1 MVITGVFHDPSSTDR
16 QGKHRRE
23 KKGPDEGQQERHGYI
38 EEFPRHPLLQLGLR
52 ILVAAVLQI
61 YVKPHNL
68 STLLTMQPD
77 EKAALARD
85 PTMLEVKR
93 PGLRSLSHEMKA
105 FTRHE
110 LYLSG
115 GLLSVNARFFVLI
128 HLVEHR
134 VENCHGE
141 RSTQPHT
148 LIAMIASI
156 FNSSDSIIG
165 LNTAEMMNNLLGFI
179 DRQVHYHTKDPLLE
193 SLVESVSSLG
203 AYVFY
208 ADQIQN
214 TSFSLHCTVR
224 SERQVRNKCCIYAK
238 ITDVCIP
245 SPLFASSI
253 THTATEQ
260 HIHEDRAAFTH
271 REHKIPRTKPQKRST
286 IDTNAR
292 CCRFFTPF
300 FDFRPRLSK
309 MREPGDISK
318 HSAKKENLGH
328 TTDAKA
334 RSRCRAR
341 PGQGPRT
348 EQNGPVKTVMR
359 IAQMEGVLL
368 CQI

>member
-224 SERQVRNKCCIYAK
+224 SERQ
-238 ITDVCIP
+238 
-245 SPLFASSI
+245 SSI
-253 THTATEQ
+253 HAPRAQDSKDQASEEINHRYQCSLLPILYSFLRLPTSTLQDAGTRRHQQAFSEEGKLGPYYGCEGKEQ
-260 HIHEDRAAFTH
+260 VSS
-271 REHKIPRTKPQKRST
+271 ST
-286 IDTNAR
+286 WT
-292 CCRFFTPF
+292 
-300 FDFRPRLSK
+300 
-309 MREPGDISK
+309 G
-318 HSAKKENLGH
+318 AK
-328 TTDAKA
+328 D
-334 RSRCRAR
+334 
-341 PGQGPRT
+341 
-348 EQNGPVKTVMR
+348 
-359 IAQMEGVLL
+359 
-368 CQI
+368 